1 MKIKAILP
9 KSKFKS
15 KLPKNKINEEKIL
28 SNVILGCFTR
38 LKCNQ
43 GLVRTELQ
51 PNQKQKPKSFC
62 LFLKNGIQSFKQQ
75 TLSKLAKR

>member
-1 MKIKAILP
+1 MENKAIFPKIKLKANYLKT
-9 KSKFKS
+9 KSMRKKS
-15 KLPKNKINEEKIL
+15 L
-28 SNVILGCFTR
+28 SNMILGCFTR

-51 PNQKQKPKSFC
+51 TNQKQKLKSFC